1 MLYRYTIM
9 MRLDKYLLAFR
20 ACQRRTVAH
29 VILPQG
35 RIDVNAVGELDVE
48 KGMAGFGK
56 NHFL

>member
-1 MLYRYTIM
+1 M
-9 MRLDKYLLAFR
+9 MRLEKYLLAFR